1 MSSSPALGKP
11 VILLVNG
18 PNLDQLGKR
27 DPAHYGTF
35 TLADVEREF
44 AAKCV
49 ELGVEARFFQS
60 GCEGELCHAIHE
72 ARDYASGIVINAGAY
87 THYSYALLDALAMSK
102 LPVMEVHIS
111 DIHSREPFRRISVIQ
126 GACVGQVCG
135 LGLKSYTEGLERL
148 VREHVRPA
156 SGAAGAKTGSG
167 SDPALEAARA
177 GINRCNA
184 DLVSVLR
191 RRLDLASRVVES
203 KARTGKEIYDPAR
216 EAQVVA
222 AVRELATPAYAGAA
236 TAMITAMM
244 RLSRERQYD
253 YLMARE
259 AEDFR
264 AAAGLPRHADG
275 TLAGIRRAAFAGTA
289 GSYSAMA
296 AKALFP
302 DAELLPSPS
311 FAAACDKVARGEI
324 QAAVLPLANTTG
336 GPVDT
341 VYRLLRHNLHV
352 VRSVDVEIRHCLAAL
367 PGAAIADVKTVSSHP
382 QALAQ
387 CSRAIHENG
396 WGTEPAENTAFA
408 AAAVAKKADPSFA
421 AICSPE
427 AAAANGLA
435 VLSGD
440 ICDTDCNTTRFVAV
454 TRELVVTPD
463 ASRLGLLM
471 ELPDKAGS
479 LAAVLNIFVDR
490 ALNLSSICS
499 QPVPERPWEY
509 AFFIDVN
516 APALDPDAIA
526 AVYQLERELPA
537 VRIIGWYGG

>member
-1 MSSSPALGKP
+1 MAAEKP

-27 DPAHYGTF
+27 DPAHYGSF
-35 TLADVEREF
+35 TLADVERAF
-44 AAKCV
+44 AEKCA
-49 ELGVEARFFQS
+49 ELGVEPRFFQS

-87 THYSYALLDALAMSK
+87 THYSYALLDALAMARI
-102 LPVMEVHIS
+102 PVMEVHIS
-111 DIHSREPFRRISVIQ
+111 DIHAREPFRRISVIQ
-126 GACVGQVCG
+126 PACVGQVCG
-135 LGLKSYTEGLERL
+135 LGLRSYLEGLERL
-148 VREHVRPA
+148 VREHVLPAAGRGGA
-156 SGAAGAKTGSG
+156 SGGGAPGPDRG
-167 SDPALEAARA
+167 LEEARA
-177 GINRCNA
+177 GIDRCNA
-184 DLVSVLR
+184 ELVSLLR
-191 RRLDLASRVVES
+191 RRLDLSARVVES

-216 EAQVVA
+216 EAEIVA
-222 AVRELATPAYAGAA
+222 SVRELATPAYASAA
-236 TAMITAMM
+236 AAMISTMM

-253 YLMARE
+253 YLMARG

-264 AAAGLPRHADG
+264 AAAGLPRRADG
-275 TLAGIRRAAFAGTA
+275 SLAGVRRVAFAGTA

-296 AKALFP
+296 AKRLFP
-302 DAELLPSPS
+302 DAERMPSPS
-311 FAAACDKVARGEI
+311 FAAACDRVARGDA

-352 VRSVDVEIRHCLAAL
+352 ARSADLEIRHCLAAV
-367 PGAAIADVKTVSSHP
+367 PGARLADVKTVSSHP

-387 CSRAIHENG
+387 CSRAVHENG

-408 AAAVAKKADPSFA
+408 AAAVAKKGDPSFA

-427 AAAANGLA
+427 AAEANGLD
-435 VLSGD
+435 VLDAS
-440 ICDTDCNTTRFVAV
+440 ICDTACNATRFVAV
-454 TRELVVTPD
+454 TRELLVTPD
-463 ASRLGLLM
+463 ASRLGLLLQ
-471 ELPDKAGS
+471 LPDKAGS
-479 LAAVLNIFVDR
+479 LAAVLDVFVDR

-516 APALDPDAIA
+516 APALDPDALA